1 MCVCVCVCARAH
13 MCMCVCVRMCVC
25 VCTRA
30 RVHVGVGVCVHM
42 LITEFPDFEA
52 SSHITVK
59 YTGKR
64 FACCWHFVHV
74 FLSEKLNSG
83 FIFDCNCR

>member
-1 MCVCVCVCARAH
+1 MRACACVRACMCVCVCVC
-13 MCMCVCVRMCVC
+13 
-25 VCTRA
+25 
-30 RVHVGVGVCVHM
+30 VCVHT

-64 FACCWHFVHV
+64 FACCWHFVHA

-83 FIFDCNCR
+83 FIFDYNCR